1 MQESNDST
9 NLEEYQL
16 RHRKTLK
23 SLTHSPFSKEIIVC
37 QPLNITS
44 TKRHF
49 SFDQISNHEQIDQI
63 FEEEKKAME
72 MKKRNENKKKKV
84 VECENVQI
92 LENVKFIEREMSV
105 ETETMIRQA
114 LGAHFLFGNM
124 DLVQM

>member
-1 MQESNDST
+1 MQENHDST

-16 RHRKTLK
+16 KHRKTLK
-23 SLTHSPFSKEIIVC
+23 SLTHCPFTKEIIEC

-49 SFDQISNHEQIDQI
+49 SFDQISNHSEQIL
-63 FEEEKKAME
+63 EEEKKAME
-72 MKKRNENKKKKV
+72 VKKRNENKKKKV

-92 LENVKFIEREMSV
+92 LENVKFIEREMSI
-105 ETETMIRQA
+105 ETENMIRQA